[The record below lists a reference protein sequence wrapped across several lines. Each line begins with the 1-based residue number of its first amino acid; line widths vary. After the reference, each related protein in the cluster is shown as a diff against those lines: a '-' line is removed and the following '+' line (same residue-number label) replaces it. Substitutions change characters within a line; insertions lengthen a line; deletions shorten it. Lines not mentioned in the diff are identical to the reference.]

1 MGIYSIPTIA
11 LEYVAALRANLG
23 FRWLL
28 VGVATHGMSFFGI
41 GYDYT
46 FNDEESKMVCMTA
59 HYTDSERDIIQPCSG
74 PC

>member
-23 FRWLL
+23 LRWLL
-28 VGVATHGMSFFGI
+28 VGVATHGISFLGT

-46 FNDEESKMVCMTA
+46 L
-59 HYTDSERDIIQPCSG
+59 
-74 PC
+74 

>member
-1 MGIYSIPTIA
+1 MGIYSIPTMA
-11 LEYVAALRANLG
+11 LEYVAALRANPG

-46 FNDEESKMVCMTA
+46 
-59 HYTDSERDIIQPCSG
+59 
-74 PC
+74 